1 MVVHYLQPVVGHF
14 LKKVCDAS
22 VSGGY
27 ANILFRK
34 ARAAGAAAAAS
45 AGGGSTAVQPRFSGS
60 TAPLPSSTGLNRVKP
75 LREVP
80 DPNEHVGYYLI
91 RNNCLVIITCSTAAS
106 KVPWSCWERAT
117 WAWPWCSCRCYGA
130 WKGPYGSATRSART
144 TSCNGCLQPD
154 LQQNNFPGI
163 RFIRHVVSLAGE
175 ECIYLVRGY
184 SFLFPR
190 NVSSFTIAPPT
201 SRNSGFF
208 SRGSAV
214 EACMTTTPWRS
225 SSYLH
230 VHFTMP
236 SSKWT

>member
-1 MVVHYLQPVVGHF
+1 MGMERTY
-14 LKKVCDAS
+14 A
-22 VSGGY
+22 GY
-27 ANILFRK
+27 AAWRFALSYLSKHDN
-34 ARAAGAAAAAS
+34 AT
-45 AGGGSTAVQPRFSGS
+45 ST
-60 TAPLPSSTGLNRVKP
+60 
-75 LREVP
+75 
-80 DPNEHVGYYLI
+80 
-91 RNNCLVIITCSTAAS
+91 TCSRTAS
-106 KVPWSCWERAT
+106 KVAWWCWERAT

-144 TSCNGCLQPD
+144 TSCNECLQPV

-175 ECIYLVRGY
+175 ECIYLVGGY

-190 NVSSFTIAPPT
+190 NVSSLRIASPT

-208 SRGSAV
+208 SGGSAV
-214 EACMTTTPWRS
+214 EAFMTTTRWRS

-236 SSKWT
+236 SSKST